1 MYQGLGMKLEHVKKD
16 RWWVAPW
23 SYERKLSIQSFS
35 STGEKDLES
44 EDVETSYIAFWAS
57 DCTRLNLRAH
67 MYSVL
72 IDLEEDLQLQ
82 SESWHVV
89 AAVLDEQEEVGNS
102 FVAP

>member
-1 MYQGLGMKLEHVKKD
+1 
-16 RWWVAPW
+16 
-23 SYERKLSIQSFS
+23 
-35 STGEKDLES
+35 
-44 EDVETSYIAFWAS
+44 
-57 DCTRLNLRAH
+57 